1 MERAP
6 HACRE
11 AYTHKSILH
20 TIPFTVHFHP
30 FGIENVWVQ
39 KVYEIQFRIY
49 ILKEI
54 LVILGIK
61 ILLNSQADLVTKAY
75 SVICLSSLLEAQMT
89 LF

>member
-1 MERAP
+1 M
-6 HACRE
+6 
-11 AYTHKSILH
+11 
-20 TIPFTVHFHP
+20 VHFHP
-30 FGIENVWVQ
+30 FGIEKVWVQ
-39 KVYEIQFRIY
+39 KVYEIQFKIH

-61 ILLNSQADLVTKAY
+61 ILLNSQSDLVTEAY

>member
-1 MERAP
+1 MKRAP
-6 HACRE
+6 HVCCE
-11 AYTHKSILH
+11 ARMHKSILH
-20 TIPFTVHFHP
+20 AILFMVHFHP
-30 FGIENVWVQ
+30 FGIEKVWVQ
-39 KVYEIQFRIY
+39 KVYEIQFKIY